1 MASLS
6 FRALRRCR
14 RLASAPG
21 AAKETFRFRIRI
33 RIANFNGNFKEG
45 GLFVQLKEKVKTVI
59 GLYITTQPTDRPQI
73 LKRLSK
79 DQ

>member
-1 MASLS
+1 MESKRQEFITSLNVPQ
-6 FRALRRCR
+6 AN
-14 RLASAPG
+14 
-21 AAKETFRFRIRI
+21 ETFRFRIRI

-45 GLFVQLKEKVKTVI
+45 GPCVELKEKVKTVI
-59 GLYITTQPTDRPQI
+59 GLYITTQPTDCPLR

>member
-1 MASLS
+1 MESKRQKYFTSLNV
-6 FRALRRCR
+6 
-14 RLASAPG
+14 PQ
-21 AAKETFRFRIRI
+21 AKETFRFRIRI

>member
-1 MASLS
+1 MESKRQEYITSLNV
-6 FRALRRCR
+6 
-14 RLASAPG
+14 PQ
-21 AAKETFRFRIRI
+21 AKETFRFRI

-45 GLFVQLKEKVKTVI
+45 GLCVQLKEKVKTVI